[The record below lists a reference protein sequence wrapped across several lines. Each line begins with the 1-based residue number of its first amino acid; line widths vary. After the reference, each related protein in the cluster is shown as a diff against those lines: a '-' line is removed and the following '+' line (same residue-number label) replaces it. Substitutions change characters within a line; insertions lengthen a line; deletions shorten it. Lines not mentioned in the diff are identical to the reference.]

1 MPVDLR
7 TALLTLDRAAE
18 VSVAG
23 RVYGLPATP
32 LSAQGDV
39 GFLRAHGCGYA
50 YMAGAM
56 ANGIA
61 SVELVAALGK
71 AGLIGIYGAAGQA
84 PATVAQAID
93 TLRARLG
100 SAPFGVNLIHS
111 PSEPEAER
119 QVAELLVQ
127 KGVRLVE
134 ASAYLALTLPVVRY
148 RVHGIHRDAQG
159 RVVVPNRLIAKVS
172 RVEVASHFLSPPPD
186 KFLVQLVQQGLIS
199 EAQRAMAG
207 EIPMADDLTA
217 EADSGGHTDNRPALA
232 LVPIML
238 SLRDRL
244 QAQYRFAVAPRVGAA
259 GGIATPQAVAAAF
272 ALGAGYVVTGSVN
285 QACRE
290 SGTSDLVRSLLA
302 KTGQADVAMAPAA
315 DMFEMGVRVQVLK
328 RGTMFPM
335 RAAKLYDL
343 YSKHRSVDELP
354 ASEREILETQFFKA
368 RLDDVWEGTKS
379 YFAVRD
385 PSQITRGEGDP
396 RHKLALVCRSYLGQ
410 SSNWANQGVKDRQ
423 VDYQVWCGPAM
434 GAFNEWVK
442 GTFLEG
448 PEERRVVTLAL
459 NLLYGAAVQTRVN
472 ILKAQG
478 APAADL
484 PSGWRP
490 LPLDQLM
497 TLINSG
503 A

>member
-1 MPVDLR
+1 MLVDLR
-7 TALLTLDRAAE
+7 EALLTLNRAAE

-23 RVYGLPATP
+23 RTYVLPATP

-39 GFLRAHGCGYA
+39 GFVRAHGSRYA

-84 PATVAQAID
+84 PDTVSRAID
-93 TLRARLG
+93 ALRAQLG
-100 SAPFGVNLIHS
+100 DATFGVNLIHS
-111 PSEPEAER
+111 PAEPETER
-119 QVAELLVQ
+119 RVAELLIQ

-134 ASAYLALTLPVVRY
+134 SSAYLALTLPVVRY
-148 RVHGIHRDAQG
+148 RVHGIHRDADG
-159 RVVVPNRLIAKVS
+159 RVVAPNRLIAKVS

-186 KFLVQLVQQGLIS
+186 AFLVQLVQQGVLT

-217 EADSGGHTDNRPALA
+217 EADSAGHTDNRPAIA

-238 SLRDRL
+238 ALRDRL
-244 QAQYRFAVAPRVGAA
+244 QSQYRYAVAPRVGAA
-259 GGIATPQAVAAAF
+259 GGISTPAAVAAAF

-290 SGTSDLVRSLLA
+290 SGTSDIVRSLLA
-302 KTGQADVAMAPAA
+302 KAGQADVAMAPAA
-315 DMFEMGVRVQVLK
+315 DMFEMGVKLQVLK

-343 YSKHRSVDELP
+343 YARHNSVDDLA
-354 ASEREILETQFFKA
+354 ASERQMLETQYFRA
-368 RLDDVWEGTKS
+368 GLDEVWQGTKQF
-379 YFAVRD
+379 FAVRD
-385 PSQITRGEGDP
+385 PSQIERGERDP

-410 SSNWANQGVKDRQ
+410 SSNWANQGIKERQ

-442 GTFLEG
+442 GTFLEA
-448 PEERRVVTLAL
+448 PEERRVVTVAL
-459 NLLYGAAVQTRVN
+459 NLLYGAAVLTRVG

-484 PSGWRP
+484 PSGWSP
-490 LPLDQLM
+490 LPLGQLM
-497 TLINSG
+497 TLIGNG